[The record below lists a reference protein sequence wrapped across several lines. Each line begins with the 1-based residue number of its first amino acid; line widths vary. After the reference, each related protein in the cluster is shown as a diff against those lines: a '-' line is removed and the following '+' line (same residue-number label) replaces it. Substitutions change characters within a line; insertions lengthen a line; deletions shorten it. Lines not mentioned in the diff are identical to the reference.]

1 MNKRK
6 YVIFILLCMTTWLQ
20 AQDSVKT
27 FDEFFVT
34 GMKKIEGVFP
44 VYVAEKEVYLEIPGE
59 YIGREIEVRG
69 QIAVSY
75 THLDVYKR
83 QLLPPVVGKRKL
95 LPGLS
100 WMKIYSREVR
110 CLSTIAWIVLIQNLS
125 AIGD

>member
-44 VYVAEKEVYLEIPGE
+44 VYVAEKE
-59 YIGREIEVRG
+59 
-69 QIAVSY
+69 
-75 THLDVYKR
+75 
-83 QLLPPVVGKRKL
+83 
-95 LPGLS
+95 
-100 WMKIYSREVR
+100 
-110 CLSTIAWIVLIQNLS
+110 
-125 AIGD
+125 GD

>member
-34 GMKKIEGVFP
+34 GMKIEGVFP

-69 QIAVSY
+69 QI
-75 THLDVYKR
+75 DR
-83 QLLPPVVGKRKL
+83 GFDLLNRPVT
-95 LPGLS
+95 GLGVVRIMS
-100 WMKIYSREVR
+100 PDKATICFQTVLYRTYS
-110 CLSTIAWIVLIQNLS
+110 
-125 AIGD
+125 G

>member
-69 QIAVSY
+69 QIDRGFDLLNRPVTGLGVVRIMSPDKA
-75 THLDVYKR
+75 TICFQKPFYKR
-83 QLLPPVVGKRKL
+83 QVYISSHFHCRIYNLPA
-95 LPGLS
+95 
-100 WMKIYSREVR
+100 
-110 CLSTIAWIVLIQNLS
+110 IAIR
-125 AIGD
+125 